1 MNFINKI
8 LNMSPDFDFTDNQGN
23 TILHQAVMENN
34 IDMVISLLEKMKES
48 NKNIIDVQNNE
59 GNTAFH
65 LAILNENNAIAQ
77 ILDEAGADKTIRNN
91 DGEFV
96 EDITEDEYLE
106 EVNFKFPTMKCS
118 NSNSTFNPDMLK
130 MLNHLSKINNIP
142 HLIVHTGFKPKKEK
156 IPDDIILDKLLENYL
171 NQHGGSKKNFTNTN
185 GKKELTI
192 TGSRKLK

>member
-8 LNMSPDFDFTDNQGN
+8 LNMLPDFDFTDDQGN

-48 NKNIIDVQNNE
+48 NKNIIDSQNND

-65 LAILNENNAIAQ
+65 LAILNENNEIAQ
-77 ILDEAGADKTIRNN
+77 ILDDAGADKSIRNN
-91 DGEFV
+91 SGEFV

-106 EVNFKFPTMKCS
+106 EVNFRFPTMKCS
-118 NSNSTFNPDMLK
+118 NSNSNFDPAILK
-130 MLNHLSKINNIP
+130 MLNHLSKLNDVP
-142 HLIVHTGFKPKKEK
+142 QLIVHTNFKPKKEK
-156 IPDDIILDKLLENYL
+156 IYEDIILDKLLNTYL
-171 NQHGGSKKNFTNTN
+171 NQKGGNNKKL
-185 GKKELTI
+185 KI

>member
-8 LNMSPDFDFTDNQGN
+8 LNMLPDFDFTDDQGN

-48 NKNIIDVQNNE
+48 NKNIIDVQNND

-118 NSNSTFNPDMLK
+118 NSDSNPVMLK
-130 MLNHLSKINNIP
+130 MLNHLSKLNNIP
-142 HLIVHTGFKPKKEK
+142 HIIVHTDFKPKKEK
-156 IPDDIILDKLLENYL
+156 IPEDIILDKLLENYL
-171 NQHGGSKKNFTNTN
+171 NQQGGSKKKNF
-185 GKKELTI
+185 TI

>member
-1 MNFINKI
+1 M
-8 LNMSPDFDFTDNQGN
+8 LPDFDFTDNQGN

>member
-8 LNMSPDFDFTDNQGN
+8 LNMLPDFDFTDDQGN

-48 NKNIIDVQNNE
+48 NKNIIDVQNND

-77 ILDEAGADKTIRNN
+77 ILDEASADKTIRNN

-118 NSNSTFNPDMLK
+118 NSNSNFNPVMLK
-130 MLNHLSKINNIP
+130 MLNHLSKLNNMP
-142 HLIVHTGFKPKKEK
+142 HLIVHTDFKPNKEK
-156 IPDDIILDKLLENYL
+156 LPEDVILDRLLDNYL
-171 NQHGGSKKNFTNTN
+171 NQQGGSKKKF
-185 GKKELTI
+185 TI
-192 TGSRKLK
+192 TGSRKLQ